1 MLCEGC
7 PWHLAWPCHISTIAG
22 MVFCT
27 EILPVWVTICV
38 HANASYGSGS
48 SAEPDTALCLFPCCF
63 PSGLGCSQPYLWP
76 LGEVSGEDATPPG
89 REVLCTA
96 VTHLGRAQ
104 ERCKEK
110 PWEQPKATC
119 SQIVAQCGYVMPG
132 SSPAYTRMITR
143 PL

>member
-27 EILPVWVTICV
+27 EILPVWVMICV

-63 PSGLGCSQPYLWP
+63 PSGLGCSQPHLWP

-96 VTHLGRAQ
+96 VTHLGTAQ

-110 PWEQPKATC
+110 LWQQPKATC

-132 SSPAYTRMITR
+132 HRQLTPG
-143 PL
+143 